1 MTLLPFRC
9 HPLLK
14 SRVWGGERLSE
25 WNKPL
30 PGGNTNQ
37 WGESWELA
45 DLPEDIPDGCS
56 IIRDGPLAGRNFHD
70 AMVQEGT
77 VLMGDLPRSPQG
89 GFPLLVKLLDAQRNL
104 SVQVHPTAEYAAGH
118 PGAYKK
124 DEAWLILDAKPDS
137 LLYTGLAEGVT
148 PAELHAAAQC
158 GQDLEPL
165 MHAVPAIP
173 GACHVLPSGTCHALG
188 AGILVAEFQTPSDT
202 TYRVWDWGREGRE
215 MHLDQALACM
225 SPGRAAPPC
234 TTPADADG
242 LEINIVANTPAF
254 VLRTLQTSVDRLM
267 PSPPS
272 DRPEIWMILEG
283 EMRCASMRWTKGDT
297 VFFPAQRDV
306 TIEVAAGSRWV
317 HCHLPIGQ
325 ERLA

>member
-14 SRVWGGERLSE
+14 SRVWGGEQLFE
-25 WNKPL
+25 WNKTL
-30 PGGNTNQ
+30 PNGNNNR

-45 DLPEDIPDGCS
+45 DLPEDIPDGRS
-56 IIRDGPLAGRNFHD
+56 IIRDGPLAGQNFRD
-70 AMVQEGT
+70 AMMQHAE
-77 VLMGDLPRSPQG
+77 LLLGDLPRSSHG

-104 SVQVHPTAEYAAGH
+104 SVQVHPTAEYAATH

-124 DEAWLILDAKPDS
+124 DEAWLILDAKPKS
-137 LLYTGLAEGVT
+137 MLYTGLAEGVT
-148 PAELHAAAQC
+148 PTELHAAAKR

-202 TYRVWDWGREGRE
+202 TYRIWDWGRKGRE

-225 SPGRAAPPC
+225 SPGRADPPC
-234 TTPADADG
+234 ITPAHADG

-254 VLRTLQTSVDRLM
+254 VLRTLRSSDQRVLK
-267 PSPPS
+267 SPPS

-283 EMRCASMRWTKGDT
+283 EMQCASMRWKKGDT
-297 VFFPAQRDV
+297 VFFPASRDV
-306 TIEVAAGSRWV
+306 AVEVAAGSHWV
-317 HCHLPIGQ
+317 HCHLPFGQ
-325 ERLA
+325 EHLA

>member
-137 LLYTGLAEGVT
+137 LLYTGLAKPVYSRLSGLASRISQASSFLYAPGW
-148 PAELHAAAQC
+148 PAAYS
-158 GQDLEPL
+158 
-165 MHAVPAIP
+165 AV
-173 GACHVLPSGTCHALG
+173 G
-188 AGILVAEFQTPSDT
+188 
-202 TYRVWDWGREGRE
+202 
-215 MHLDQALACM
+215 
-225 SPGRAAPPC
+225 C
-234 TTPADADG
+234 T
-242 LEINIVANTPAF
+242 
-254 VLRTLQTSVDRLM
+254 
-267 PSPPS
+267 
-272 DRPEIWMILEG
+272 
-283 EMRCASMRWTKGDT
+283 
-297 VFFPAQRDV
+297 
-306 TIEVAAGSRWV
+306 
-317 HCHLPIGQ
+317 
-325 ERLA
+325 